1 MKDLPL
7 ILEAER
13 RGVIRDDDKAFLKE
27 GRRRGL
33 SEFGSGPTPT
43 YDFEKYW
50 TPENKTRSLFPFTQ
64 TYEGQPPSEPSPGL
78 ETPDFVG
85 PEAALKKG
93 AAVVETGVQ
102 MGTGFAASIP
112 AAMMAIDEIVYSDGG
127 VFKWEN
133 WEKYAPMF
141 HKITEQMTYQP
152 RTEGGKKASED
163 LSNWI
168 VKNIHEDLIDKWLVE
183 PNLKQG
189 NPLAALL
196 GKTAGHL
203 LELALPIKAAHLI
216 AKAKIMP
223 DMPTKP
229 GRPIGAEM
237 GESPAREQ
245 GIRPDDKFF
254 RLEPETRVQQ
264 FERQVEQTKTEAF
277 PQEYPLTEAMQKQV
291 QDQGILKQ
299 DPVGSFEIA
308 PQVKAIQKPPKLL
321 KEWEPPKLDSTP
333 SETPN
338 IALDPVSGF
347 QEILF
352 KSKKANEKHNRL
364 LEVASKWESSDVMAE
379 QLSLKEINAELAKA
393 GLKPVKGAKKK
404 VADRLWKKIEANRR
418 KAEGLGAKSPVSATD
433 TIPILDGLDRFLEG
447 SKDMTQDVTGA
458 GGATEGGLRSNIWRE
473 DQRALTPEGQK
484 QLRIYERVRF
494 KPNWEKIQ
502 GDKKSLHER
511 IDPGEWGIPE
521 DLRLQVNGLL
531 DKKESFYRR
540 ELKKKEPKEETYNF
554 DEYNVQ
560 DRWIYQAA
568 IRDGFDLADFNRLTG
583 LSEGEIS
590 TKVLGLGEKWA
601 GRGKIISER
610 TKKDKSLGMRAL
622 RKPGTNEYVYPLKES
637 GGRNLDAI
645 FEDMRHEGLVDPLW
659 ELTDFIEA
667 VKEDI
672 QGNKQYIYPA
682 NLRMRERGKG
692 QFENLYNEGKPKT
705 LKELSAEMGKML
717 RPKQTPADFIK
728 EQREKLRPQA
738 EKYRTFRP
746 KAFATEE
753 SVRLG
758 QTMETFPA
766 FNRFGDLGKSLRYAM
781 ENLKE
786 KLFPEPAK
794 DIVIERL
801 APGQG
806 KKQMVLQGLSG
817 IMSPNRVARVYYDFH
832 PYFQMAKKA
841 ESTQNQFSRMV
852 HQRVKSISDDLKT
865 GEHRR
870 DYSEILL
877 EGDIVGKVF
886 TAKEL
891 TERQI
896 PPNVQRAYFKTRSY
910 YNHFYSMLNNYL
922 IKNGKDPI
930 IYETGYVPHFF
941 HDFFI
946 KVDGEYI
953 PSARTYQEAVKRG
966 NKIKEDNPNAVI
978 EISPKVTDVFES
990 LGEKYKATLGDTDY
1004 MLTQESL
1011 VRKFKMDYET
1021 ANEMMAGLF
1030 SRYPRKR
1037 FLGQL
1042 LDRAN
1047 VKGWDMDVNNM
1058 VQHYGNIVG
1067 RYIALDTFKRNAI
1080 NKSQKDGW
1088 IMENEQ
1094 KGVRKYIK
1102 DYVDDI
1108 NGNPT
1113 QIEGFLMRY
1122 EGLRKDGW
1130 IGRHFEGGRP
1140 LQRMASGA
1148 TSTMAVTKLGL
1159 YNVSAAIVN
1168 ASQIM
1173 NTNAILGSK
1182 WTKVGLEKARM
1193 WDKGKMTTRDKGI
1206 VRQLAIEEQLGLEHE
1221 TLTGNI
1227 HDVGQILQRTTRWFQ
1242 AVEQF
1247 NRRTVGLGAYYKFA
1261 SENAGKNYGTFPEGH
1276 PRWGEQVNHKMHLHK
1291 EALVNARQAIDSTQF
1306 DYTVYDAPGLIRR
1319 GGPIGSVLAQFK
1331 KFPIKQTE
1339 FILNLKGAEHKR
1351 FWVPYGLMV
1360 GVVGL
1365 PGADFVL
1372 ERIKRMFDTDP
1383 VLEAQKALYEWVD
1396 ETDDPA
1402 MKKARIMSARLMMYG
1417 IPSLV
1422 GVNVSARIG
1431 IADLFPQDFY
1441 DLLGPTVGTTTGAG
1455 KLIAQMI
1462 KDRKN
1467 GDWSRLLKKIATAPG
1482 NAAIAMEGTTYGK
1495 RGRKIKDLLMQERL
1509 AKLIGFRTIG
1519 ETEEIQAQNMI
1530 LYSTWKDRKKRQRH
1544 VDRAIPA
1551 LERNDRKE
1559 LREIGKSWAEK
1570 GLGNSDSF
1578 KAAIREEIHK
1588 KGLSAG
1594 DRAFYNQ
1601 GRRMK
1606 AENLPWFKNK
1616 EYR

>member
-50 TPENKTRSLFPFTQ
+50 TPENKTHSLFPFVQ
-64 TYEGQPPSEPSPGL
+64 TYQGQPPSEPSPGL

-112 AAMMAIDEIVYSDGG
+112 AAMMAIDEIAYSDGG

-141 HKITEQMTYQP
+141 HKITEQLTYQP

-223 DMPTKP
+223 DIPTKP

-237 GESPAREQ
+237 GESPVREQ
-245 GIRPDDKFF
+245 GIRPD
-254 RLEPETRVQQ
+254 
-264 FERQVEQTKTEAF
+264 AF
-277 PQEYPLTEAMQKQV
+277 PQEYPLTEAIQKQV

-299 DPVGSFEIA
+299 DPVGSGEIA

-321 KEWEPPKLDSTP
+321 KEWEPPKLDPTP

-347 QEILF
+347 QEIIF

-418 KAEGLGAKSPVSATD
+418 KAKGLGAQSPVSATD

-447 SKDMTQDVTGA
+447 SKDMTQDVTGVFEEWMA
-458 GGATEGGLRSNIWRE
+458 
-473 DQRALTPEGQK
+473 PERQK
-484 QLRIYERVRF
+484 QIRIYERARF

-560 DRWIYQAA
+560 DRLIYQAA
-568 IRDGFDLADFNRLTG
+568 IRKGFNIADFNKWTG

-590 TKVLGLGEKWA
+590 TKVLGFGKKWA

-610 TKKDKSLGMRAL
+610 TKKEKSLGMRAL
-622 RKPGTNEYVYPLKES
+622 RKPGTSEYVYPLKES
-637 GGRNLDAI
+637 GGRSFDAI

-659 ELTDFIEA
+659 ELNDFIEA
-667 VKEDI
+667 VREDI
-672 QGNKQYIYPA
+672 QGNKQYTYPA
-682 NLRMRERGKG
+682 NIRMADRGKE
-692 QFENLYNEGKPKT
+692 QFEQYYAEEIKQFEHREETKKT
-705 LKELSAEMGKML
+705 LRPESL
-717 RPKQTPADFIK
+717 RPSSRQVLDYTTLARQTYRK
-728 EQREKLRPQA
+728 EKIQGPVQ
-738 EKYRTFRP
+738 P
-746 KAFATEE
+746 GAT
-753 SVRLG
+753 L
-758 QTMETFPA
+758 ETFPA

-794 DIVIERL
+794 GVVIERL

-817 IMSPNRVARVYYDFH
+817 IMSPNRVTRVYYDFH

-852 HQRVKSISDDLKT
+852 HQRVKSISEDLKT
-865 GEHRR
+865 EA
-870 DYSEILL
+870 DKKNYSEVLL
-877 EGDIVGKVF
+877 TGDLMGRVF

-891 TERQI
+891 TESQI
-896 PPNVQRAYFKTRSY
+896 PPNVQKAYFKTRSY

-930 IYETGYVPHFF
+930 IYETGYLPHFF

-978 EISPKVTDVFES
+978 GISPKVTDVFES

-1011 VRKFKMDYET
+1011 VRKFKMDHET
-1021 ANEMMAGLF
+1021 ANEMMDGLF

-1042 LDRAN
+1042 LDREN

-1067 RYIALDTFKRNAI
+1067 RFIALDTFKRNAI

-1094 KGVRKYIK
+1094 KGVQKYIK

-1113 QIEGFLMRY
+1113 QIEEFLMRY

-1159 YNVSAAIVN
+1159 YNVSAAVVN

-1173 NTNAILGSK
+1173 NTNAILGRK

-1193 WDKGKMTTRDKGI
+1193 WDKGKMTIRDKGI
-1206 VRQLAIEEQLGLEHE
+1206 VRQLAVEEQLGLEHE

-1227 HDVGQILQRTTRWFQ
+1227 HDVGQILQSTTKWFQ
-1242 AVEQF
+1242 GVEQF
-1247 NRRTVGLGAYYKFA
+1247 NRRTAGLGAYYKFM
-1261 SENAGKNYGTFPEGH
+1261 SENAGKKYGTYPEGH

-1291 EALVNARQAIDSTQF
+1291 EALAYAKEVIDSTQF

-1365 PGADFVL
+1365 PGANFVL
-1372 ERIKRMFDTDP
+1372 ERIKRMFDIDP

-1396 ETDDPA
+1396 ETDEPA

-1509 AKLIGFRTIG
+1509 AKLIGFRTMG

-1530 LYSTWKDRKKRQRH
+1530 LYSTWKDREKRQRH

-1570 GLGNSDSF
+1570 GLGSSDSF
-1578 KAAIREEIHK
+1578 KTAIREEMYK